1 MTFTE
6 SEIKD
11 EQLVVDY
18 NDEWQFDDDN
28 KTVSVRFYGFEN
40 RLRRFFNLEDDYG
53 DDWIDCYATIDPV
66 NGYVTEIYMLFTS
79 NCDIPDREL
88 YLKITNKV
96 ESKWLL
102 NNMLEND
109 KDIGGF
115 IEFIE
120 ESRKEYE

>member
-6 SEIKD
+6 NEIKE

-18 NDEWQFDDDN
+18 NDEWQFNDED
-28 KTVSVRFYGFEN
+28 KTVDVRFYGFEN

-66 NGYVTEIYMLFTS
+66 KGIVIRIFMVFTS

-88 YLKITNKV
+88 SLNITNNV
-96 ESKWLL
+96 EGKWLL
-102 NNMLEND
+102 DNMLEND

-115 IEFIE
+115 VQFINEAKE
-120 ESRKEYE
+120 EYK

>member
-6 SEIKD
+6 NEIKE

-18 NDEWQFDDDN
+18 NDEWHFNDDN
-28 KTVSVRFYGFEN
+28 KTVFVRFYGFEN

-66 NGYVTEIYMLFTS
+66 KEIVTRIFMVFTS

-88 YLKITNKV
+88 SLNITNNV
-96 ESKWLL
+96 EGKWLL
-102 NNMLEND
+102 DNMFEND
-109 KDIGGF
+109 KDFGGF
-115 IEFIE
+115 IQFINEAKE
-120 ESRKEYE
+120 EYK

>member
-18 NDEWQFDDDN
+18 NDEWQFNDKD
-28 KTVSVRFYGFEN
+28 KTVDVKFYGFEN
-40 RLRRFFNLEDDYG
+40 QLRRFFNLEDDYG

-66 NGYVTEIYMLFTS
+66 KGIVTEIFMVFTS

-88 YLKITNKV
+88 NINITNNV
-96 ESKWLL
+96 EGKWLL
-102 NNMLEND
+102 DNMLEND

-115 IEFIE
+115 IQFINETKE
-120 ESRKEYE
+120 EYK